1 MNDNYITESQL
12 QTIERMMMRHTWQD
26 VTTLKNEELAAMIGA
41 IRGLRVTLDAVER
54 ARDGF
59 ESWANTLE
67 SCGWHDA
74 GECPY
79 CKTNDVRKST
89 DVLEPDVAKAVCY
102 CGTCR
107 QTWLETPT
115 GHDIV
120 AHVFDK
126 VLAQAIIDAY
136 NKAQQKD
143 LSDEEVNVLRNKA
156 TQELN
161 LYRREQGATV

>member
-1 MNDNYITESQL
+1 VNEGL
-12 QTIERMMMRHTWQD
+12 KQTISRAEEMIAIVPTSI
-26 VTTLKNEELAAMIGA
+26 TTIVKSDLQRLIDAA
-41 IRGLRVTLDAVER
+41 RRLDAVER
-54 ARDGF
+54 ERDGF
-59 ESWANTLE
+59 EAWANTLE

-74 GECPY
+74 EECECPY
-79 CKTNDVRKST
+79 CTANDVRKST

-107 QTWLETPT
+107 RTWLETPT

-136 NKAQQKD
+136 NKAQQKE
-143 LSDEEVNVLRNKA
+143 LSSEEVNVLRNKA

-161 LYRREQGATV
+161 LYRREQTARISA